1 MLTFGIIGAE
11 NSHCAAI
18 AKLCNVDKKLNA
30 RVGCVWGESKKYA
43 KAAAESSDIPTIV
56 SDWREMLGQVDGVMI
71 DHRHAKHHY
80 DPARFFIENKVPTF
94 VDKPFTFT
102 LREGKALCRLAKQ
115 KKTAVTSF
123 SVIPQEQ
130 AFQAFKKQCK
140 KAGTI
145 VNLSTAGP
153 VDLKSKYGGVF
164 FYGIHQVDAI
174 VEMLGTDADRVHV
187 QPNAKGGA
195 AIITFKSGAT
205 ATMQMVNNGNWH
217 FTFTATVDTEVIH
230 YQHQRDDALY
240 LGGAK
245 TFTKMFRT
253 GKMPFS
259 NDRLLAPVAILEA
272 MAKSI
277 KQRKPVKV
285 ASLAL

>member
-18 AKLCNVDKKLNA
+18 AKLCNVDKKLTA
-30 RVGCVWGESKKYA
+30 RVSCVWGESKKYA
-43 KAAAESSDIPTIV
+43 KAAAEKGDIPTIV

-80 DPARFFIENKVPTF
+80 APAKFFLENKVPTF
-94 VDKPFTFT
+94 VDKPYTFT

-130 AFQAFKKQCK
+130 AFQAFKKDCK

-145 VNLSTAGP
+145 ANLSTAGP

-174 VEMLGTDADRVHV
+174 VELIGTDADRVHV

-205 ATMQMVNNGNWH
+205 ATMQMVNNGNWN
-217 FTFTATVDTEVIH
+217 FTFTATADTEVIH
-230 YQHQRDDALY
+230 YPHQRDEVPY
-240 LGGAK
+240 VGGARL
-245 TFTKMFRT
+245 FTKMFRS
-253 GKMPFS
+253 GKMPFT

>member
-1 MLTFGIIGAE
+1 MLKFGIIGAE
-11 NSHCAAI
+11 NSHCTAI
-18 AKLCNVDKKLNA
+18 AKLCNVDKKLTA
-30 RVGCVWGESKKYA
+30 RVNCVWGETK
-43 KAAAESSDIPTIV
+43 KAAKQAAENGAIENV
-56 SDWREMLGQVDGVMI
+56 ASDWRDMLGQVDGVMI
-71 DHRHAKHHY
+71 DHRHAKFHY
-80 DPARFFIENKVPTF
+80 EPAKFFLENKVPTF

-115 KKTAVTSF
+115 KRTALTSF

-145 VNLSTAGP
+145 ANLSTSGP

-174 VEMLGTDADRVHV
+174 VELLGTDPDRVHI

-195 AIITFKSGAT
+195 AVITFKSGAT
-205 ATMQMVNNGNWH
+205 ATMQMVNNGNWKFH
-217 FTFTATVDTEVIH
+217 FTAVTDKDVIP
-230 YQHQRDDALY
+230 YEHQRDDALY

-245 TFTKMFRT
+245 LFTKMFRS
-253 GKMPFS
+253 GKTPFTP
-259 NDRLLAPVAILEA
+259 DRLLAPVAILEA
-272 MAKSI
+272 MSKSI